1 MVNKQ
6 TSEPQRL
13 REILGKKQNNVLS
26 ITEILRCIGLS
37 LKVLFTIRCRGL
49 RHVKCLLNYYRSFN
63 RLESLEV

>member
-37 LKVLFTIRCRGL
+37 LKVLFTIRCRKGE
-49 RHVKCLLNYYRSFN
+49 
-63 RLESLEV
+63 RLAERMR

>member
-6 TSEPQRL
+6 TSESQRL

-37 LKVLFTIRCRGL
+37 LKVLFTIRCR
-49 RHVKCLLNYYRSFN
+49 N
-63 RLESLEV
+63 RYCFKYQTFGTGRKQF